1 MLNGNEEKLPFAGLV
16 PCVLL
21 LGGLFFIPESP
32 RWLVR
37 HFCWSECYVKCYFLD
52 QMCLWCTSISF
63 HARVVLVGH
72 RKWKFTDVKLQAN
85 VGREKEFHAS
95 LQKLRGE
102 DADISEEAIEIKVG
116 FCPNWLYILKFIT
129 WRRLCSN
136 WYFIQEYIE
145 SLRSFPKARLEDLF
159 LSKNIYAVIV
169 RKFSNY
175 LLLEYASL
183 FVH

>member
-1 MLNGNEEKLPFAGLV
+1 
-16 PCVLL
+16 
-21 LGGLFFIPESP
+21 
-32 RWLVR
+32 
-37 HFCWSECYVKCYFLD
+37 
-52 QMCLWCTSISF
+52 MCLWCTSISF

-102 DADISEEAIEIKVG
+102 DADISEEAIEIK
-116 FCPNWLYILKFIT
+116 
-129 WRRLCSN
+129 
-136 WYFIQEYIE
+136 EYIE